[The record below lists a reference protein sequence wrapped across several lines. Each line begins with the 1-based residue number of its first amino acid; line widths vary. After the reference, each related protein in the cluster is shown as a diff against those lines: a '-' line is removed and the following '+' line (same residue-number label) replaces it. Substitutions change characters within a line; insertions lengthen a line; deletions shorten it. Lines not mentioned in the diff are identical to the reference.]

1 MVPAASP
8 SSEMSRRLR
17 GRTWLGVVMDHP
29 SKLSRRCDTHAPPVV
44 AHCRCRKARQGM
56 AVLGNLEKVD
66 EVAGSIRK
74 AAEGNFGSDESER

>member
-1 MVPAASP
+1 
-8 SSEMSRRLR
+8 
-17 GRTWLGVVMDHP
+17 
-29 SKLSRRCDTHAPPVV
+29 
-44 AHCRCRKARQGM
+44 M